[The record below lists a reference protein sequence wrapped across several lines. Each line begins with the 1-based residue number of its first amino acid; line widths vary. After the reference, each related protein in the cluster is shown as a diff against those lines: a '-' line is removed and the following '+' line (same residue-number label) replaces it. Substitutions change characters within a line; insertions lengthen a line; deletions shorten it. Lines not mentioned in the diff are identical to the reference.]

1 MTVSDYLPYNTSE
14 SLTFKIALFLI
25 SVITGYHVILAMW
38 NISPLHPLSRIPGPK
53 LAAASYLPEFYYDT
67 IRFCRYT
74 GQIRKMHDKYGP
86 IVRINPNE
94 VHCSDSFF
102 AAEIYGV
109 GARKRNK
116 PQHQVSGSMMEHS
129 IFATIDHDLHRLRR
143 RPLAKFFSQA
153 QIAKVEPLIQSL
165 VQRLCDKLLKE
176 SECPSPL
183 DITAAYSCFTSDVVA
198 DYCFGEPF
206 GFVAQEGWQP
216 NFRPSLF
223 ALLHTVHIFR
233 FFPALKYIA
242 LAASR
247 LSSYVSSDMELL
259 IKQLRI
265 DIPNTIKNIQTSRNT
280 GNLPGRANLFGSLL
294 DSKLPDYEKSLVRLT
309 DEAAAFLGGGTETV
323 SWTVSVI
330 TYHLLSKPDILEQL
344 TEELI
349 TTIYIAEDLPRWT
362 ELQKLPFLSAVIQ
375 EGLRLSYGISART
388 SRVLA
393 EEDLRYQGSWTP
405 SHGTR
410 NPVYFDVLIPRGYAI
425 GMSSAISHH
434 DERIWPESHSFLPQ
448 RWLTK
453 NLERKKDLES
463 HILSFSKGSRACIG
477 RNLATCELYL
487 LVTALTLRVFPRM
500 HLFETKEQDIEY
512 DHDMIIP
519 LTHSDSKGVRVLID

>member
-38 NISPLHPLSRIPGPK
+38 NISPLHPLSRIPG
-53 LAAASYLPEFYYDT
+53 LADT
-67 IRFCRYT
+67 RGKSGKCMIY
-74 GQIRKMHDKYGP
+74 MVLV
-86 IVRINPNE
+86 VRINPNE
-94 VHCSDSFF
+94 VHCADSFF

-153 QIAKVEPLIQSL
+153 QFAKVESLIQSL

-176 SECPSPL
+176 SECPNPL

-198 DYCFGEPF
+198 DYRFGEPF
-206 GFVAQEGWQP
+206 GFVAQE
-216 NFRPSLF
+216 
-223 ALLHTVHIFR
+223 VHIFR
-233 FFPALKYIA
+233 FFPALKHIA

-265 DIPNTIKNIQTSRNT
+265 DILNKIKNIQTSRNT
-280 GNLPGRANLFGSLL
+280 GNLLGRANLFGSLL

-344 TEELI
+344 TQELK
-349 TTIYIAEDLPRWT
+349 TTINIAEDLPRWT
-362 ELQKLPFLSAVIQ
+362 ALQKLPFLSAVIQ

-393 EEDLRYQGSWTP
+393 EEDHRYQGSWTP

-434 DERIWPESHSFLPQ
+434 DERNWPESHSFLPQ
-448 RWLTK
+448 RWMSK

-487 LVTALTLRVFPRM
+487 LVTALILRVFPRM
-500 HLFETKEQDIEY
+500 HLFETEQQDIEY